1 MSSEALDSR
10 LRGHDGSI
18 EQVENDKTM
27 IDNDQSLD
35 LAALARAYGEG
46 RFTPRELIALVRE
59 RIASQPDHHAWI
71 HLLDDAQLEPYLAAL
86 EQQAPDTLPLY
97 GIPFA
102 IKDNIDLARIPTT
115 AACPDYAY
123 NPDEHAF
130 VVARLIAAGAIP
142 VGKTNLDQFATGL
155 VGTRSP
161 YGAAKNSFDPAYIA
175 GGSSSGSALA
185 VAMGQVSFA
194 LGTDTAGS
202 GRVPAGFNNLV
213 GIKPSRGLL
222 STEGVVPACR
232 SLDCVSIFALD
243 CADARRVFEVAAVY
257 DGEDAYARPRP
268 LAIPSFSATRFHFG
282 IPRADQL
289 RFFGNE
295 GYAQRFR
302 LAVERLEAL
311 GGTRVEIDFEPFLE
325 AARLLYEGPWVT
337 ERYVA
342 IEDFIREQPDSL
354 HPVTRAIIEPG
365 ADASAADAF
374 KAQYRLAA
382 CRRLADAVWPH
393 LDCIVTPTAGT
404 HYRLDEVEADPVRL
418 NPNLGYYTNF
428 MNLLDLAAVAVPAG
442 MTDAGLPFGITL
454 FAPAFSD
461 ASLLALAERFH
472 HSQALTL
479 GATGLP
485 LPAAPVPETRAP
497 EGTLALAVCGAHLS
511 GLALNHQLT
520 ERGAFLL
527 ECTRTAPTYHLYALA
542 GGPPQRPGLVRAATG
557 SAIELEVWA
566 VPLAQVG
573 SFLAGIPAPL
583 GLGKV
588 ELTDGRWVTGF
599 ICEGQG
605 VEGAT
610 DITASGGWRAWL
622 A

>member
-1 MSSEALDSR
+1 
-10 LRGHDGSI
+10 
-18 EQVENDKTM
+18 M
-27 IDNDQSLD
+27 IDTQQSLD
-35 LAALARAYGEG
+35 LAALTRAYREG
-46 RFTPRELIALVRE
+46 QFTPRELIALVQS
-59 RIASQPDHHAWI
+59 RIASQPDHHTWI
-71 HLLDDAQLEPYLAAL
+71 QLLDDAQLEPYLAAL
-86 EQQAPDTLPLY
+86 EQQRPDSLPLY

-102 IKDNIDLARIPTT
+102 IKDNIDLAGIPTT

-123 NPDEHAF
+123 TPDEHAF

-142 VGKTNLDQFATGL
+142 IGKTNLDQFATGL

-161 YGAAKNSFDPAYIA
+161 YGAARNSFDPDYIA

-185 VAMGQVSFA
+185 VAMGLVSFA

-202 GRVPAGFNNLV
+202 GRVPAAFNNLV

-222 STEGVVPACR
+222 STHGVVPACR

-257 DGEDAYARPRP
+257 DAEDAYARPQP
-268 LAIPSFSATRFHFG
+268 VAIPAFSATAFHFG
-282 IPRADQL
+282 VPRTDQL
-289 RFFGNE
+289 QFFGNSE
-295 GYAQRFR
+295 YAQLF
-302 LAVERLEAL
+302 AQSIQRLEAL

-342 IEDFIREQPDSL
+342 IEEFIREQPDSL
-354 HPVTRAIIEPG
+354 HPVTRAIIAPG
-365 ADASAADAF
+365 AEASAADAF
-374 KAQYRLAA
+374 KAQYRLAE
-382 CRRLADAVWPH
+382 CRRLAEALWPH

-404 HYRLDEVEADPVRL
+404 HYRLDEVEADPIRL
-418 NPNLGYYTNF
+418 NANLGQYTNF

-442 MTDAGLPFGITL
+442 MTAAGLPFGITL
-454 FAPAFSD
+454 FAPAFAD

-472 HSQALTL
+472 HGQSLSL
-479 GATGLP
+479 GATQHS
-485 LPAAPVPETRAP
+485 LPASAREEYAPA
-497 EGTLALAVCGAHLS
+497 GTLALAVCGAHLS
-511 GLALNHQLT
+511 GLALNHQLID
-520 ERGAFLL
+520 RGAFLL
-527 ECTRTAPTYHLYALA
+527 ESTRTAPFYHLYALA

-557 SAIELEVWA
+557 ANIELEVWA

-573 SFLAGIPAPL
+573 SFLAGIPVPL

-588 ELTDGRWVTGF
+588 ELEDGRWVTGF

-610 DITASGGWRAWL
+610 DITESGGWRAWL
-622 A
+622 KESA

>member
-1 MSSEALDSR
+1 
-10 LRGHDGSI
+10 
-18 EQVENDKTM
+18 M
-27 IDNDQSLD
+27 IYNDQSLD
-35 LAALARAYGEG
+35 LAALARAYSEG

-59 RIASQPDHHAWI
+59 RIASRSDHHAWI

-86 EQQAPDTLPLY
+86 EQQQADDLPLY
-97 GIPFA
+97 GVPFA
-102 IKDNIDLARIPTT
+102 IKDNIDLAGIPTT

-123 NPDEHAF
+123 TPDEHAF

-142 VGKTNLDQFATGL
+142 IGKSNLDQFATGL

-161 YGAAKNSFDPAYIA
+161 YGAARNSFDPDYIA

-202 GRVPAGFNNLV
+202 GRVPAAFNNLV

-222 STEGVVPACR
+222 STRGVVPACR

-243 CADARRVFEVAAVY
+243 CADAHRVFEVAAVY
-257 DGEDAYARPRP
+257 DGEDAYARPQP
-268 LAIPSFSATRFHFG
+268 VAIPAFSATAFRFG
-282 IPRADQL
+282 VPRADQL
-289 RFFGNE
+289 QFFGNAK
-295 GYAQRFR
+295 YAR
-302 LAVERLEAL
+302 LFAVAVERLEKL

-342 IEDFIREQPDSL
+342 IEDFLRKQPESL

-365 ADASAADAF
+365 AGASAADAF
-374 KAQYRLAA
+374 KAQYRLAV

-404 HYRLDEVEADPVRL
+404 HYRLDEVEADPIRL
-418 NPNLGYYTNF
+418 NANLGYYTNF

-454 FAPAFSD
+454 FAPAFAD
-461 ASLLALAERFH
+461 ASLLALAERCH
-472 HSQALTL
+472 HGQSLSL
-479 GATGLP
+479 GATQHP
-485 LPAAPVPETRAP
+485 LPASAREKYAPA
-497 EGTLALAVCGAHLS
+497 GTLALAVCGAHLS
-511 GLALNHQLT
+511 GLPLNQQLT

-527 ECTRTAPTYHLYALA
+527 ESTRTAPFYHLYVLA
-542 GGPPQRPGLVRAATG
+542 GGPPQRPGLVRATKGAT
-557 SAIELEVWA
+557 IELEVWA

-573 SFLAGIPAPL
+573 SFLADIPAPL

-588 ELTDGRWVTGF
+588 ELEDGRWVTGF

-622 A
+622 EKSA